1 MVFKLKQGLNEEVI
15 RKISAHKGEPD
26 WMLDFR
32 LKAYRI
38 FKNKAMPDWG
48 ADLSEI
54 DFDSIS
60 YYIVPLKGKASD
72 WDQIPDEIKNTYQK
86 LGIPEAEQKFL
97 AGVAAQ
103 YESQVVYEKLKAE
116 LENLGVVFMDT
127 DSALKKYPEL
137 FREYF
142 ATVVPVGDNKF
153 AALNSAVWSG
163 GSFIYVPKGVRVEK
177 PLQAY
182 FLISAAQVGQF
193 ERTLIIADEGSF
205 VHYVEGCTAPV
216 YQKSSLHAA
225 VVEVVVKKG
234 ARVRYTTVQ
243 NWSKN
248 VYNLTTKR
256 AKVEEG
262 AVMEW
267 VDGNIGSKVTMKYPS
282 CLLVGEGAHGEVL
295 SLAMAGEGQH
305 QDTGAKM
312 IHLAP
317 NTTSR
322 IISKSISK
330 SGGRC
335 SYRGLVYVAEK
346 AKNAQVY
353 VSCDALIMD
362 GDSRSD
368 TYPVMRIN
376 NKQVNIQHEA
386 TVEKIG
392 QEKLFY
398 LQSRGL
404 DQAEA
409 ESLLVSGFIEPVTKE
424 IPLEYAVELNRLIS
438 LEMEGSVG

>member
-1 MVFKLKQGLNEEVI
+1 MVFKLKRGLDEEVI
-15 RKISAHKGEPD
+15 KKISAHKDEPG

-38 FKNKAMPDWG
+38 FKNKIMPSWG
-48 ADLSEI
+48 ANLSGI
-54 DFDSIS
+54 DFDQIS
-60 YYIVPLKGKASD
+60 YYIVPLEDKASD
-72 WDQIPDEIKNTYQK
+72 WDQIPDEIKRTYQK

-97 AGVAAQ
+97 AGVTAQ

-116 LENLGVVFMDT
+116 LEDLGVIFMDT

-142 ATVVPVGDNKF
+142 ATVVPPGDNKF

-163 GSFIYVPKGVRVEK
+163 GSFIYVPKGVRVER

-216 YQKSSLHAA
+216 YHKSSLHAA

-256 AKVEEG
+256 ARVEEK

-267 VDGNIGSKVTMKYPS
+267 VDGNIGSKVTMKYPA

-330 SGGRC
+330 DGGRC
-335 SYRGLVYVAEK
+335 SYRGLVYVTGK

-362 GDSRSD
+362 SDSRSD

-376 NKQVNIQHEA
+376 NKEVNVQHEA
-386 TVEKIG
+386 TVEKIDR
-392 QEKLFY
+392 EKLFY

-404 DQAEA
+404 DQTEA
-409 ESLLVSGFIEPVTKE
+409 EGLLVSGFILCACVRYS
-424 IPLEYAVELNRLIS
+424 ILLR
-438 LEMEGSVG
+438 